1 MVYAIVQNIV
11 GSVET
16 QLQQFKIQEELNNND
31 LNLIVNILQ
40 DSMEN
45 IQFSFYPS
53 TLFYLFSPEQYICPR
68 GWRRWHGTRINFP
81 IKPC

>member
-31 LNLIVNILQ
+31 LNIIVNASQ
-40 DSMEN
+40 VKYFKFEN
-45 IQFSFYPS
+45 I
-53 TLFYLFSPEQYICPR
+53 
-68 GWRRWHGTRINFP
+68 N
-81 IKPC
+81 